1 MQPQAVIDEIRRQR
15 TVTSADGKT
24 YPIQKHG
31 IDAAEGRF
39 LSEFIASR
47 PDITRTLEVGCA
59 YGFSSYDELRGLD
72 ETVGDG
78 GSFAPPEYVQS
89 EFEAAAHPLRAT
101 ADVCKRLQIPANSLT
116 QFGFEITTP
125 QQ

>member
-24 YPIQKHG
+24 YPIQKHD

-59 YGFSSYDELRGLD
+59 YGFSSLHITSALAGRQGTHHIIVDPFQSTDWSGIGVTNLDRAGVDFYELR
-72 ETVGDG
+72 EE
-78 GSFAPPEYVQS
+78 PS
-89 EFEAAAHPLRAT
+89 ERWHLR
-101 ADVCKRLQIPANSLT
+101 DY
-116 QFGFEITTP
+116 
-125 QQ
+125 